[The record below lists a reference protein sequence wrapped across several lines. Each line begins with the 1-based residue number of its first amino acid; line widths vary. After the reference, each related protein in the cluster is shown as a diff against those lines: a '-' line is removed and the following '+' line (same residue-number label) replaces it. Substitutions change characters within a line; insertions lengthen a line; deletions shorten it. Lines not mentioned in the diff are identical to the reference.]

1 VTPELIARY
10 FVPRGADELT
20 FPTQKARAES

>member
-20 FPTQKARAES
+20 FPPPKTRAQS